1 MKFLK
6 KLNEKGMSG
15 NYMGIG
21 VSLFLFAVLILFSA
35 FFVATE
41 FAIIK
46 IRSSRVDQLVAEN
59 RKNALALQKV
69 VNNLDGYLSACQLG
83 ITITALGLGWLGEPT
98 VVKLLEPL
106 FQQLNINGDFSHI
119 LAFIISFI
127 IVTYL
132 HVVIGELAP
141 KTLAIRK
148 AEAISLLTSPVIVW
162 FNRIMYPFIWLLNGS
177 ANHLVRLFGLQPAS
191 EHEEAHSQEEIQII
205 LSESME
211 SGKINNTEYGYVNRI
226 FAFDETVAK
235 EIMVP
240 RTDMVCL
247 FTNRSLKENMLTI
260 HEEQYTRFPVA
271 TDSKDQII
279 GMINTK
285 QLFLEYDRNQ
295 ELVFDSLIQP
305 ILTVPEVMP
314 VNTLL
319 KRMQKEQ
326 VHIALL
332 VDEYGGTSGL
342 ITIEDIL
349 EEIVGEIRDEFDKD
363 ERKEIEKLTENSY
376 LMDGKVLLSD
386 LSDLTGM
393 TLDDED
399 VDTVGGWV
407 YSRVPE
413 PRQGKEFIE
422 DDVKFI
428 IREMGKNRIRR
439 VEIILHQK
447 SPMSELE
454 TESK

>member
-1 MKFLK
+1 MD
-6 KLNEKGMSG
+6 
-15 NYMGIG
+15 IG
-21 VSLFLFAVLILFSA
+21 VSLFLFALLIILSG

-46 IRSSRVDQLVAEN
+46 VRSSRVDQLVVEG
-59 RKNALALQKV
+59 RKNALALQRV
-69 VNNLDGYLSACQLG
+69 VSNLDGYLSACQLG

-106 FQQLNINGDFSHI
+106 FLSLHINDELGHV
-119 LAFIISFI
+119 LAFVISFI
-127 IVTYL
+127 LVTYL

-148 AEAISLLTSPVIVW
+148 AESVSLLTSQPIIW

-177 ANHLVRLFGLQPAS
+177 ANRLVRLFGLQPAS

-205 LSESME
+205 LSESVE

-240 RTDMVCL
+240 RTDMVVL
-247 FTNRSLKENMLTI
+247 YTTRSLQENMQTI
-260 HEEQYTRFPVA
+260 QEEQYTRFPVA

-285 QLFLEYDRNQ
+285 QLFLEHNKNPEVDFN
-295 ELVFDSLIQP
+295 SLIQP
-305 ILTVPEVMP
+305 ILTVPEVIP
-314 VNTLL
+314 VNDLL
-319 KRMQKEQ
+319 KRMQKQQ

-342 ITIEDIL
+342 ITIEDII
-349 EEIVGEIRDEFDKD
+349 EEIVGEIRDEFDTD
-363 ERKEIEKLTENSY
+363 ERREIEPLSENSY
-376 LMDGKVLLSD
+376 LVDGKVILSD
-386 LSDLTGM
+386 LSDLTG
-393 TLDDED
+393 LDLEDEE

-413 PRQGKEFIE
+413 PRIGKEFTE
-422 DDVKFI
+422 DHVRVI
-428 IREMGKNRIRR
+428 IREMGKNRVRR
-439 VEIILHQK
+439 VEIIIEKAEEAAEEQ
-447 SPMSELE
+447 P
-454 TESK
+454 TD

>member
-1 MKFLK
+1 
-6 KLNEKGMSG
+6 MSE
-15 NYMGIG
+15 NYMDIG
-21 VSLFLFAVLILFSA
+21 VSLFLFALLIVLSG

-46 IRSSRVDQLVAEN
+46 IRSSRVDQLVVEN
-59 RKNALALQKV
+59 RKNAKALQTV

-98 VVKLLEPL
+98 VVKILEPVFHKL
-106 FQQLNINGDFSHI
+106 GISGDFGHI

-148 AEAISLLTSPVIVW
+148 SETVSLLTSPPIIW

-177 ANHLVRLFGLQPAS
+177 ANRLVRLFGLKPAS

-247 FTNRSLKENMLTI
+247 YTNRSLKENMQTI

-271 TDSKDQII
+271 TESKDQII

-285 QLFLEYDRNQ
+285 QLFLEHDRNPD
-295 ELVFDSLIQP
+295 LDFKSLIQP
-305 ILTVPEVMP
+305 ILTVPEVIP
-314 VNTLL
+314 VNDLL

-332 VDEYGGTSGL
+332 VDEYGGTSGI

-363 ERKEIEKLTENSY
+363 ERREIEKLSENSY
-376 LMDGKVLLSD
+376 LLDGKVILSEF
-386 LSDLTGM
+386 SDLTGLN
-393 TLDDED
+393 LDEED

-407 YSRVPE
+407 YSRIPE
-413 PRQGKEFIE
+413 PKTGKEYTE
-422 DDVKFI
+422 GHVKVI
-428 IREMGKNRIRR
+428 IREMGKNRVRR
-439 VEIILHQK
+439 VEVIIEKPSLL
-447 SPMSELE
+447 SGEE
-454 TESK
+454 TD

>member
-1 MKFLK
+1 MD
-6 KLNEKGMSG
+6 
-15 NYMGIG
+15 IG
-21 VSLFLFAVLILFSA
+21 VSLLLFALLIVLSG

-46 IRSSRVDQLVAEN
+46 IRSSRVDQLVVEN
-59 RKNALALQKV
+59 RKNAKALRKV
-69 VNNLDGYLSACQLG
+69 VSNLDGYLSACQLG

-98 VVKLLEPL
+98 VVKILEPVFIKL
-106 FQQLNINGDFSHI
+106 GISGDFGHI

-148 AEAISLLTSPVIVW
+148 AETVSLLTSPPIIW

-177 ANHLVRLFGLQPAS
+177 ANRLVRLFGLKPAS

-247 FTNRSLKENMLTI
+247 YTNRSLKENMQTI
-260 HEEQYTRFPVA
+260 YDEQYTRFPVA
-271 TDSKDQII
+271 TESKDQII

-285 QLFLEYDRNQ
+285 QLFLEHDRNPD
-295 ELVFDSLIQP
+295 LDFKSLIHP
-305 ILTVPEVMP
+305 ILTVPEVIP
-314 VNTLL
+314 VNDLL

-332 VDEYGGTSGL
+332 VDEYGGTSGI

-363 ERKEIEKLTENSY
+363 ERKEVEKLSENSY
-376 LMDGKVLLSD
+376 LMDGKVILSEF
-386 LSDLTGM
+386 SDLTG
-393 TLDDED
+393 LNLEDED

-407 YSRVPE
+407 YSRIPE
-413 PRQGKEFIE
+413 PKTGKEYTE
-422 DDVKFI
+422 GHVKVI
-428 IREMGKNRIRR
+428 IREMGKNRVRR
-439 VEIILHQK
+439 VEVIIEEPSLL
-447 SPMSELE
+447 SGEEE
-454 TESK
+454 TN